1 MTDVLNRFPDDGNL
15 DHTVHVLKYLFPR
28 QFGLHNV
35 FTYKVDSKE
44 SIQPFKDY
52 TLREQE
58 IALSERRNI
67 QKAIAGASSITVK
80 QRVPKRLR
88 GEALDLVRKMQRLH
102 SRCSYHDLLKR
113 YCPSKVSGITHCPA
127 SAA

>member
-1 MTDVLNRFPDDGNL
+1 M
-15 DHTVHVLKYLFPR
+15 KYVFPR

-35 FTYKVDSKE
+35 FTCTVDSKE
-44 SIQPFKDY
+44 SVQPFKDY

-58 IALSERRNI
+58 IAQLGRRNM
-67 QKAIAGASSITVK
+67 QKGSDRALSIAVK

-88 GEALDLVRKMQRLH
+88 GEALDLVRKLQRLH
-102 SRCSYHDLLKR
+102 SRCSYHDLLKH
-113 YCPSKVSGITHCPA
+113 YCPSKVSGITRCPA